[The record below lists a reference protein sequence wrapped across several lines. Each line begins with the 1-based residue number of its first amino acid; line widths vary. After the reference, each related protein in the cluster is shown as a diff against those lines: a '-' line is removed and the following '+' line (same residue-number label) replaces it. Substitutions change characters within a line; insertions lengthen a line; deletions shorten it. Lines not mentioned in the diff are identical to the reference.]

1 MRLKGRHWVLVW
13 LAVFLL
19 TAAAV
24 IGRQTSAFHAAR
36 RVRELR
42 EQRAVLEAQ
51 RADLE
56 RRIRESLGPPRARGR
71 GQRDLGLHYPADN
84 EFTLFVVPAAP
95 AGAAP
100 PR

>member
-13 LAVFLL
+13 LGVFLL

-36 RVRELR
+36 RLRELR
-42 EQRAVLEAQ
+42 EQRTALEAQ

-56 RRIRESLGPPRARGR
+56 RRVRENSGRRVLEARAE
-71 GQRDLGLHYPADN
+71 RDLGLHYPADH
-84 EFTLFVVPAAP
+84 EFTLFVVPAP
-95 AGAAP
+95 ETEP

>member
-1 MRLKGRHWVLVW
+1 MRFKGRHWVLVC
-13 LAVFLL
+13 LGVFLV

-36 RVRELR
+36 RLRELR
-42 EQRAVLEAQ
+42 EQRTALDAQ

-56 RRIRESLGPPRARGR
+56 RRIREASGRRVLEAKAARE
-71 GQRDLGLHYPADN
+71 LGLHVPADN

-95 AGAAP
+95 EDAAT
-100 PR
+100 R

>member
-13 LAVFLL
+13 LGVFLL

-36 RVRELR
+36 RVRDLR
-42 EQRAVLEAQ
+42 EQRSALEAR

-56 RRIRESLGPPRARGR
+56 RRIREASGRRVLEARAAG
-71 GQRDLGLHYPADN
+71 DLGLHYPADD
-84 EFTLFVVPAAP
+84 EFTLLAVPAMPEADTS
-95 AGAAP
+95 
-100 PR
+100 R

>member
-1 MRLKGRHWVLVW
+1 MRLKGRHWVLIW
-13 LAVFLL
+13 IGVFLL

-36 RVRELR
+36 RVRDLR
-42 EQRAVLEAQ
+42 EQRTALEAQ

-56 RRIRESLGPPRARGR
+56 RRIRESSGR
-71 GQRDLGLHYPADN
+71 RVLEAKAERDLGLHYPADH
-84 EFTLFVVPAAP
+84 EFTLFVVPATPEAE
-95 AGAAP
+95 P

>member
-1 MRLKGRHWVLVW
+1 MRLKGRHWVLIW
-13 LAVFLL
+13 LGVFLL

-36 RVRELR
+36 RLRDLR
-42 EQRAVLEAQ
+42 EQRTALDAQ

-56 RRIRESLGPPRARGR
+56 RRIREASGR
-71 GQRDLGLHYPADN
+71 RVLEAKAQRDLGLHVPADN

-95 AGAAP
+95 EDP
-100 PR
+100 PAR

>member
-24 IGRQTSAFHAAR
+24 TGRQAAAFQAAR
-36 RVRELR
+36 RLRELR
-42 EQRAVLEAQ
+42 EERTALEAQ

-56 RRIRESLGPPRARGR
+56 RRILESSSRRVLEAKAERN
-71 GQRDLGLHYPADN
+71 LGLHYPADH
-84 EFTLFVVPAAP
+84 EFTLFVVPTV
-95 AGAAP
+95 P
-100 PR
+100 PTEPR